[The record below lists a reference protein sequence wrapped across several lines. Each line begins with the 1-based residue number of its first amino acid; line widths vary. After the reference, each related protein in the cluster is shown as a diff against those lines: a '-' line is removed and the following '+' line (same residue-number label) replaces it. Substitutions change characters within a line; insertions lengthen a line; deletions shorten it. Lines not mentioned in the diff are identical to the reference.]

1 MTSQLNVDTIVD
13 KAGSGGTNVKIANTS
28 VTVAEGGSA
37 TTNTVQGL
45 SKVNSL
51 GYGGASQSFAAKD
64 SFNRSGLTDNGTGD
78 YTCSFTNNMNNNEY
92 SFQQNCQSESGVNI
106 ASYNLANTLTSSFRQ
121 YSFTQHSS
129 PAATDTGMLTLAIF
143 GDLA

>member
-1 MTSQLNVDTIVD
+1 MSTI
-13 KAGSGGTNVKIANTS
+13 KTNTLTGTTTAGSIS
-28 VTVAEGGSA
+28 VTGEGNST
-37 TTNTVQGL
+37 TTNLQQGL

-51 GYGGASQSFAAKD
+51 GYGGGGQSFAAKD

-92 SFQQNCQSESGVNI
+92 SFQQSCQSESGVSI